1 MQNGIWVASLI
12 LAFGF
17 ASVEFSEA
25 KPKNQGS
32 NTCEAKNSAC
42 VGRCNKRYAEV
53 KDVIA
58 CIWRTCEHQ
67 RRNCENAQR
76 AQ

>member
-1 MQNGIWVASLI
+1 MKHTIRIASLI
-12 LAFGF
+12 LALGL
-17 ASVEFSEA
+17 ALVEFSEA
-25 KPKNQGS
+25 KPRGQGS

-42 VGRCNKRYAEV
+42 VGRCNKRYPEV
-53 KDVIA
+53 KDVTA